1 MTQEGF
7 FRQNIQILSIQLCR
21 HLLISFAL
29 GDLCYLPACKTSK
42 LACEWRKIKNVE
54 NPAVK
59 VKQKPVCQHKKERK
73 MMLNG

>member
-7 FRQNIQILSIQLCR
+7 FVAKYPDPFSQLCK
-21 HLLISFAL
+21 HLLLSFAL

-73 MMLNG
+73 LMLNG